1 MSSKEKVEELS
12 MLLSLF
18 NDLELSDSTIEKN
31 IDSFFSSDLQEELDS
46 RLFSQASYEEVC
58 FFYFFVIFY

>member
-12 MLLSLF
+12 LLLSLF

-46 RLFSQASYEEVC
+46 QLFSQASYEEV
-58 FFYFFVIFY
+58 